1 MTPPELSRIVRV
13 EHVGE
18 GLDFRVEANAEEC
31 AAVAARLGLVSV
43 GKLVCIFD
51 LQRARAGVVAA
62 TGTLS
67 AEVVQNCVVSLEP
80 FATVV
85 GEDFEVNFVPAG
97 TESDELDL
105 EAVDEV
111 PYAEGVID
119 LGEAATEQLALALD
133 PFPRKPGAELP
144 DDAAGE
150 AEGPF
155 SELRGLKKKE

>member
-1 MTPPELSRIVRV
+1 VSTPELSRIVRV

-18 GLDFRVEANAEEC
+18 GLDYRVEASEAER
-31 AAVAARLGLVSV
+31 AAVAARLSVVSV

-51 LQRARAGVVAA
+51 LQRARAGVVPA

-67 AEVVQNCVVSLEP
+67 AEVVQTCVVSLEP

-97 TESDELDL
+97 TETDELDL

-111 PYAEGVID
+111 PYADGVID

-144 DDAAGE
+144 DAAAGE

-155 SELRGLKKKE
+155 SVLRGFKKPE